1 MDKPDCIQRKI
12 KYTRYRGINIKKF
25 IDDLQSSERLNDCEG
40 SVDEVVEPYNKGV
53 QAIIIAMLLLVQK

>member
-12 KYTRYRGINIKKF
+12 NYTRYRGINIKKF
-25 IDDLQSSERLNDCEG
+25 IEDLQSSEYLNDCDG
-40 SVDEVVEPYNKGV
+40 SVDEVVEPYNNGV